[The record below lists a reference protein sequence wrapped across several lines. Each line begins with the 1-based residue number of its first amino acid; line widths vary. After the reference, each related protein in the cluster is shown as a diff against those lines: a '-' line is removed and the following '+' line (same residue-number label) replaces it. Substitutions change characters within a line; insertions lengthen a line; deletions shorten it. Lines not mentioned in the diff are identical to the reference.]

1 VSPRKL
7 GVKIKRLREAK
18 GWTQAQLA
26 DKIGV
31 SRVHLAN
38 LESPDEAAHHR
49 RPSLATLEKIAK
61 ALRVKLTELLE
72 P

>member
-49 RPSLATLEKIAK
+49 SPSLATLEKIAK
-61 ALRVKLTELLE
+61 ALRVKLTELLD